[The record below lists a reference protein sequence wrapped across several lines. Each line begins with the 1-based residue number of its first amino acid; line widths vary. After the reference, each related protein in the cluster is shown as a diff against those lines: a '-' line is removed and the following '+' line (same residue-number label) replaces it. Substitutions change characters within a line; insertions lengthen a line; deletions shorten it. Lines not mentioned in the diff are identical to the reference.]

1 MSEMNFFKLKFI
13 QQKTMIKNR
22 NLFFKNLLNALCV
35 TVKTRGD
42 GGRTEVRG
50 RSQTTFKR
58 FWLFLTTYPLVFTLS
73 MFLVYKKWTFWTTYL
88 PSLVNIVCERPL
100 TFSLISVSSVME
112 FLLWWLKISWI
123 FVQQIFVIYESA
135 NLHNMT
141 FLLALVSVLT
151 ILIFETLHFQ
161 NDFCHL

>member
-1 MSEMNFFKLKFI
+1 MSVMNFLKLKWI
-13 QQKTMIKNR
+13 EQKTMAKNR
-22 NLFFKNLLNALCV
+22 NLFFKSLLNALCV
-35 TVKTRGD
+35 TVKTGGD
-42 GGRTEVRG
+42 GGRTEV
-50 RSQTTFKR
+50 
-58 FWLFLTTYPLVFTLS
+58 
-73 MFLVYKKWTFWTTYL
+73 
-88 PSLVNIVCERPL
+88 